1 MGPRAFI
8 RRHPPPAP
16 RAAAELQQLV
26 RAQGFPDFDMS
37 SSGAL
42 QASLLRLGEQGVS
55 QDTIRAI
62 IALCTHPMRPA
73 AYLAAGSVDSMV
85 HWRHFALN
93 IPTYT
98 HFTSPIRRCVCI
110 VCLPC
115 ISAGPPAY
123 ALTPIHPPSSP
134 LLPTQHHITATRTCW
149 CTGC

>member
-1 MGPRAFI
+1 MRARAPHTATPTPRDAPFI
-8 RRHPPPAP
+8 LPPQA
-16 RAAAELQQLV
+16 LQQLV

-42 QASLLRLGEQGVS
+42 QASLLRLGEHGVS

-98 HFTSPIRRCVCI
+98 HFTSPIRRCVC
-110 VCLPC
+110 
-115 ISAGPPAY
+115 A
-123 ALTPIHPPSSP
+123 
-134 LLPTQHHITATRTCW
+134 
-149 CTGC
+149 

>member
-16 RAAAELQQLV
+16 RAALELQQLV

-37 SSGAL
+37 SAGAL

-98 HFTSPIRRCVCI
+98 HFTSPIRRCVRVWIVLRI
-110 VCLPC
+110 VCLSTLVPR
-115 ISAGPPAY
+115 SALPV
-123 ALTPIHPPSSP
+123 LTKSIHPP
-134 LLPTQHHITATRTCW
+134 LLPT
-149 CTGC
+149 